1 MINPV
6 LRREAKTTLRNW
18 KIFYAVAGYVLIVTI
33 VAAIAIWQFM
43 YNSYNASFDPAS
55 MINVYIG
62 LTVLQLVL
70 VLLMTPAFTAGSI
83 SGERERQTLDLLLVT
98 KMSPLSIVTGEFLS
112 GLSLIALTIISTM
125 PIFALIMYFGGTSI
139 SYIFA
144 VTAYMLLICGAFGA
158 ISIFFSTVFKKTVTS
173 MVFTY
178 ICTGLLCGG
187 TMVFYVIVC
196 SLYGSYYQV
205 PLPLIFRL
213 IMLSFNPAIGLISII
228 CEQTGSNFMANILD
242 YSNYFGTTHSPITT
256 NVPMWVINTV
266 VLILIIGLFLILSA
280 FRIRKISKKG

>member
-33 VAAIAIWQFM
+33 VAAIAIWQLM

-98 KMSPLSIVTGEFLS
+98 KMSPLSIVIGKFLS

-158 ISIFFSTVFKKTVTS
+158 ISIFFSTVFKKT
-173 MVFTY
+173 
-178 ICTGLLCGG
+178 
-187 TMVFYVIVC
+187 
-196 SLYGSYYQV
+196 
-205 PLPLIFRL
+205 
-213 IMLSFNPAIGLISII
+213 
-228 CEQTGSNFMANILD
+228 
-242 YSNYFGTTHSPITT
+242 IT
-256 NVPMWVINTV
+256 
-266 VLILIIGLFLILSA
+266 
-280 FRIRKISKKG
+280 